1 MSRHYLERKSNRY
14 TTYTDAISVFNAHTS
29 VRPDYS
35 MDSIS
40 WDGWLC
46 VSVRLR
52 ETNCGEEARIRVK
65 WWSIY
70 GTKSRAPLLRFI
82 IYANHLRTINQIK
95 IISFALK
102 GHPTNPLIIVW
113 FSIWHQCFIFQQN
126 RHTNRFDML
135 CYMHRTVPNRNRAK
149 SQRDKYT
156 RQNPNTPIFCNTKI
170 RIKTKSQ
177 EMNLYTHTHKH
188 TQQSNIQEIRN
199 TEIESLFE
207 YTNVNA
213 NT

>member
-1 MSRHYLERKSNRY
+1 MSRHYLEGKSNRY
-14 TTYTDAISVFNAHTS
+14 TTYTDAITVFNAHTS

-46 VSVRLR
+46 VSVRFR
-52 ETNCGEEARIRVK
+52 ETKCGEEARIRVK

-102 GHPTNPLIIVW
+102 GHPTNPHYNCMV
-113 FSIWHQCFIFQQN
+113 
-126 RHTNRFDML
+126 FDLAPMFHISTEPA
-135 CYMHRTVPNRNRAK
+135 YKQFRYA
-149 SQRDKYT
+149 
-156 RQNPNTPIFCNTKI
+156 I
-170 RIKTKSQ
+170 
-177 EMNLYTHTHKH
+177 LYA
-188 TQQSNIQEIRN
+188 SNCP
-199 TEIESLFE
+199 ESK
-207 YTNVNA
+207 
-213 NT
+213 